1 MPGQHIPLRVTI
13 SEASRLFGVH
23 DKTIRRAIQSGQVRY
38 IVVHGR
44 YKLHFDSLM
53 IWSQGRGSVRNK
65 RDSKGIGQWVE
76 QWKIRNTL
84 YSPRPPKKQRA

>member
-1 MPGQHIPLRVTI
+1 MPDKIPLRVTI

-23 DKTIRRAIQSGQVRY
+23 DKTIRRAIRGGDLRY

-53 IWSQGRGSVRNK
+53 LWSQRRKIVREK

-76 QWKIRNTL
+76 RWKIRNIL
-84 YSPRPPKKQRA
+84 YSPRPPQEE

>member
-1 MPGQHIPLRVTI
+1 MSAQQIPLRVTV

-23 DKTIRRAIQSGQVRY
+23 DKTIRRAICSGEVRY

-53 IWSQGRGSVRNK
+53 VWSQGKSTIRNK
-65 RDSKGIGQWVE
+65 RDAKGIGQWVD
-76 QWKIRNTL
+76 QWKIKNTL
-84 YSPRPPKKQRA
+84 YSPRPPK